1 MSAALAFEVGL
12 ALLVLALAIFTLVA
26 RDAFAAVV
34 GFVTYGLLL
43 ALVWVCLAAVDVA
56 LTEAAI
62 GSGVTGVLLLMAVT
76 RLRPLEKA
84 RPEPPPG
91 AAYRAV
97 AALLCAAVSAGL
109 AAVFLWLP
117 EPAPTLAPQALESL
131 PATGLGNAVTA
142 VLLSFRA
149 LDTLLETVVLLLA
162 LLGVWSL
169 GADASWGGRPTL
181 YRPLQRGS
189 VLPFLARMLPP
200 VGVLVGLYVFWIG
213 ADEPGGKFQGATILA
228 AMWMLVLMAGL
239 ARAPRVTSR
248 GLRLVLVA
256 GPLSF
261 LAIGFAG
268 LLLGSPFLSY
278 PARFAK
284 PIILF
289 IEAALVPSIA
299 VTLALLVAGP
309 PPKEPRP

>member
-12 ALLVLALAIFTLVA
+12 VVGVLAVAVFTLVA

-34 GFVTYGLLL
+34 GFVAHGLLL
-43 ALVWVCLAAVDVA
+43 SLAWVSLAAVDVA

-62 GSGVTGVLLLMAVT
+62 GGGVTGVLLLTAVT
-76 RLRPLEKA
+76 RLRRLEQSP
-84 RPEPPPG
+84 PERLPG
-91 AAYRAV
+91 AAFRALV
-97 AALLCAAVSAGL
+97 ALLCAGVSAGL
-109 AAVFLWLP
+109 AAVVLWLP
-117 EPAPTLAPQALESL
+117 ETPPTLAPRALEGL

-162 LLGVWSL
+162 LVGVWSL

-181 YRPLQRGS
+181 FGTLRRGS
-189 VLPFLARMLPP
+189 ALPFLARTLPP
-200 VGVLVGLYVFWIG
+200 VGLVIGLYIFWVG
-213 ADEPGGKFQGATILA
+213 ADAPGGKFQAATILA
-228 AMWMLVLMAGL
+228 ALWMLLQMAGL
-239 ARAPRVTSR
+239 SRAPATTSR

-256 GPLSF
+256 GPLVF
-261 LAIGFAG
+261 LAVGFAG
-268 LLLGSPFLSY
+268 SVSGDAFLSY
-278 PARFAK
+278 PTAFAK
-284 PIILF
+284 PIILS

-309 PPKEPRP
+309 PAKGPRS

>member
-1 MSAALAFEVGL
+1 MSFALAFEIGL
-12 ALLVLALAIFTLVA
+12 ALLVVAVAIWTLAV
-26 RDAFAAVV
+26 RDNFAAVV

-43 ALVWVCLAAVDVA
+43 ALVWVYLAAVDVA

-76 RLRPLEKA
+76 RLRPLEIA
-84 RPEPPPG
+84 APEERPST
-91 AAYRAV
+91 AFRAI
-97 AALLCAAVSAGL
+97 AALLCACVSAGL
-109 AAVFLWLP
+109 AAVVLMLP
-117 EPAPTLAPQALESL
+117 EPAPTLAPEVYANL

-149 LDTLLETVVLLLA
+149 LDTLLETVVLVLA

-169 GADASWGGRPTL
+169 AANSKWGGRPNL
-181 YRPLQRGS
+181 HRRLQRGS
-189 VLPFLARMLPP
+189 VLPFLAKVLPP
-200 VGVLVGLYVFWIG
+200 VGIVMGLYLFWVG
-213 ADEPGGKFQGATILA
+213 ADAPGGKFQAATILA

-239 ARAPRVTSR
+239 AKAPAVTQR

-256 GPLSF
+256 GPLVF

-268 LLLGSPFLSY
+268 LFLGSAFLSY
-278 PARFAK
+278 PDGWAK

-309 PPKEPRP
+309 PAREPNR

>member
-12 ALLVLALAIFTLVA
+12 ALLVLAVAVFTLVV

-43 ALVWVCLAAVDVA
+43 SLVWVSLAAVDVA

-62 GSGVTGVLLLMAVT
+62 GGGVTGVLLLMAVT
-76 RLRPLEKA
+76 RLRRLE
-84 RPEPPPG
+84 RIRLEPPPG
-91 AAYRAV
+91 LAFRIV
-97 AALLCAAVSAGL
+97 AALLCACVSAGL
-109 AAVFLWLP
+109 ATAVLWLP
-117 EPAPTLAPQALESL
+117 EPAPTLAPLAREGL
-131 PATGLGNAVTA
+131 PATGLGNPVTA

-149 LDTLLETVVLLLA
+149 LDTLLETVVLVLA

-169 GADASWGGRPTL
+169 GAEASWGGSPSLFGPPRA
-181 YRPLQRGS
+181 GS
-189 VLPFLARMLPP
+189 ALPFLARMLPP
-200 VGVLVGLYVFWIG
+200 VGVVVGLYVFWVG
-213 ADEPGGKFQGATILA
+213 ADAAGGKFQAATILSA
-228 AMWMLVLMAGL
+228 LWMLLQMAGL
-239 ARAPRVTSR
+239 ARAPAVTSR

-256 GPLSF
+256 GPLVF

-268 LLLGSPFLSY
+268 LASGGAFLSY
-278 PARFAK
+278 PVALAK
-284 PIILF
+284 PLILF

-309 PPKEPRP
+309 PPRAPRP